1 MTETSASPSPAAAPI
16 ADRGRHVPGEPGLWI
31 LVLGDMTVFAVFFAT
46 YLVVRGG
53 DPAGFDAAQARL
65 DPVPGVVNTLV
76 LLLSSLLV
84 VRAVQAVRMGAA
96 RRATVLLGGAIAC
109 GVTFSVIKAF
119 EWGAKFGAGITPNTH
134 EFFMYFFV
142 LTGLHWLHVLA
153 GLVALVLMTAAC
165 RRPDRLPGRLP
176 LIEGAACFWH
186 MVDLLWIV
194 LFPLLYLVR

>member
-1 MTETSASPSPAAAPI
+1 M
-16 ADRGRHVPGEPGLWI
+16 GRE
-31 LVLGDMTVFAVFFAT
+31 
-46 YLVVRGG
+46 VR
-53 DPAGFDAAQARL
+53 R
-65 DPVPGVVNTLV
+65 
-76 LLLSSLLV
+76 
-84 VRAVQAVRMGAA
+84 
-96 RRATVLLGGAIAC
+96 
-109 GVTFSVIKAF
+109 
-119 EWGAKFGAGITPNTH
+119 GITPNTH
-134 EFFMYFFV
+134 EFFMHFFV